1 MRPKGPSDN
10 PVHEPNTEP
19 AEKKTPRRSPEEKLT
34 DVQAL
39 LKKLDS
45 EIEEKQKAQLAVDP
59 AVIRKQA
66 AQQRA
71 MEALQKRIEDKN
83 KALEAYEKHT
93 IKRRNKNSVL
103 KQGVSLKNTLA
114 LIARSQKR
122 SDELVERESQYLP
135 QEFQQSMSPRIGFEL
150 VEHPQHHPEKT
161 VIYATPGL
169 PIGNL
174 YKLTKEFESVTIE
187 ARLRHPIGEFA
198 ISLPPDVRIP
208 REQAIW
214 MLQRHM
220 VRSGADPDQHDYI
233 VIEHEN
239 KEHQHFHLRYKRE
252 RHDGGY
258 HHILGANYVCHLEAE
273 VQTRLFEQKTPLE
286 GKKEHKIKALT
297 AYSATAAKVENLL
310 AKGLHCAEIRY
321 KDRVVKVPTTGP
333 EADIRL
339 KELGF
344 VEMFSG
350 GGLAKHLIDRK
361 FKSGHYLGVE

>member
-1 MRPKGPSDN
+1 MKPQGPSDN

-39 LKKLDS
+39 LKKLDA

-66 AQQRA
+66 AQQRS
-71 MEALQKRIEDKN
+71 MESLQKRIEDKN

-103 KQGVSLKNTLA
+103 KQGVTLKNTLS

-135 QEFQQSMSPRIGFEL
+135 QQFQQSMSPRIGFEL
-150 VEHPQHHPEKT
+150 VEYPQHHPEKT
-161 VIYATPGL
+161 VVYATPGL
-169 PIGNL
+169 PLGNL
-174 YKLTKEFESVTIE
+174 YELTKEFEAVTID

-198 ISLPPDVRIP
+198 VSLPPDVRIP
-208 REQAIW
+208 CEQAIW

-220 VRSGADPDQHDYI
+220 VRCGADPDQHDYI

-239 KEHQHFHLRYKRE
+239 KEHQHFHVRYKRE

-258 HHILGANYVCHLEAE
+258 HHILGANYVCHLEAA
-273 VQTRLFEQKTPLE
+273 VQTKFFEQTNSLE
-286 GKKEHKIKALT
+286 GKKTKQIKALT
-297 AYSATAAKVENLL
+297 AFSATAAKIENLL
-310 AKGLHCAEIRY
+310 DKGLHCAEIRY

-333 EADIRL
+333 EADARL

-344 VEMFSG
+344 VEMYSG